1 VARWLDDSGI
11 PKDGK
16 RSPGVKHQYSGTLG
30 KIGSC
35 QIAVSLHAVSAKG
48 TVPLGF
54 WLYLPE
60 D

>member
-1 VARWLDDSGI
+1 MSLRVGAV
-11 PKDGK
+11 K
-16 RSPGVKHQYSGTLG
+16 RHYSGTLG

-35 QIAVSLHAVSAKG
+35 QVAVSRHAVSAKG